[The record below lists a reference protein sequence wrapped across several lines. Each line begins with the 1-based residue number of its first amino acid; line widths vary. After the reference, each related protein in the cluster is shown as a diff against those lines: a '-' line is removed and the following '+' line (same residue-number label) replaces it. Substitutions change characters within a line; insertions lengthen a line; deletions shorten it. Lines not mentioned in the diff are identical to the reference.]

1 MIKALVIDDETVAAQ
16 VLQLMIE
23 RHVPQITE
31 LRVVTTI
38 AEAKE
43 LLRSFKPNIVFLDI
57 VMPEANGFE
66 FLTSLDAVDF
76 EVIFTTAYDEYAIRA
91 FRFSAFDYLL
101 KPIDAE
107 DLQAAV
113 VRFVEKKQQL
123 NQSTQLLHNLI
134 NNLQKKNETD
144 FKLAIPSVTGTMF
157 FATADIIRLESTGNY
172 TRIYLNN
179 QPEYLSSKTLKHYA
193 DILLQYNF
201 LRIHKSH
208 LINKKFITGYYNEG
222 AVALTTNEVLPVS
235 RQRRQEIKKCLTTK

>member
-31 LRVVTTI
+31 LSVATTI
-38 AEAKE
+38 AAAKE
-43 LLRSFKPNIVFLDI
+43 LLRSFKPDIVFLDI

-76 EVIFTTAYDEYAIRA
+76 EVIFTTAHDEYAIRA

-123 NQSTQLLHNLI
+123 NLSTQLLHNLI
-134 NNLQKKNETD
+134 GNLQNKDEAA
-144 FKLAIPSVTGTMF
+144 FKLAVPSVTGTMF

-172 TRIYLNN
+172 TRFFLQN
-179 QPEYLSSKTLKHYA
+179 QPEYLSSKTLKYYA
-193 DILLQYNF
+193 DILLQHNF
-201 LRIHKSH
+201 LRVHKSH
-208 LINKKFITGYYNEG
+208 LVNKKYITNYHNEG
-222 AVALTTNEVLPVS
+222 AVALATNEVIPVS
-235 RQRRQEIKKCLTTK
+235 RQRRQEIKKCLGTK